1 MKTAT
6 GRFVALGAAAT
17 LALTTAPLAASASEG
32 GTITL
37 SGAIVAP
44 QLEVSAAPVA
54 PGARAG
60 TAGALQGLQGSAV
73 TLTFSGPPGVTAGAD
88 VALQVNGG
96 AGSSLNSG
104 EGVTTRFVERDGRI
118 AVATRDG
125 HYKVGR
131 DGGVM
136 SLSPKH
142 VTPDTRVT
150 VVMSYD

>member
-6 GRFVALGAAAT
+6 GRFVALGTAAT
-17 LALTTAPLAASASEG
+17 LALMTAPLAASASEG
-32 GTITL
+32 GTITF

-44 QLEVSAAPVA
+44 QLEVSAAP
-54 PGARAG
+54 GARVG
-60 TAGALQGLQGSAV
+60 TMGALQGLQGSAV

-96 AGSSLNSG
+96 ASSGDSM
-104 EGVTTRFVERDGRI
+104 VTRFVERGGRL
-118 AVATRDG
+118 APATRDG

-136 SLSPKH
+136 SLSPKNA
-142 VTPDTRVT
+142 TPDTRVT

>member
-6 GRFVALGAAAT
+6 GRFVALGTAAT
-17 LALTTAPLAASASEG
+17 LALMTAPLAASASEG
-32 GTITL
+32 GTIMF

-44 QLEVSAAPVA
+44 QLEVAAAPA
-54 PGARAG
+54 ALGARVG

-96 AGSSLNSG
+96 ASSHSSDS
-104 EGVTTRFVERDGRI
+104 VATRFVERGGRL
-118 AVATRDG
+118 APATRDG

-136 SLSPKH
+136 SLLPINA
-142 VTPDTRVT
+142 TPDTRVT